1 MVERNHL
8 HRWIT
13 ALILLPLVIYL
24 LYRGGAAFAGFVA
37 VVAALAMW
45 EYVRIALPAADGRH
59 VGPLSLLALVSA
71 PSLVWTAHAAS
82 RDFLLLVL
90 FLNFLASAAWVLF
103 RFSAGTAALERGAR
117 QCGGVLFIGL
127 SLSFAVLIR
136 DGSDGMAWLFLV
148 LAVVF
153 AGDVGAYYAGTRF
166 GRRKL
171 LPAVS
176 PGKTVEG
183 ALGGVAANLL
193 VGAVGK
199 IIALPEMYWGGSL
212 LCFALL
218 GGAGQVGDLYE
229 SAFKRAAGVKD
240 SGGLL
245 PGHGGVLDRIDALL
259 FALPVAYL
267 FKRFILWV

>member
-1 MVERNHL
+1 MERNHL

-13 ALILLPLVIYL
+13 ALILLPLLFYL
-24 LYRGGAAFAGFVA
+24 VYRGGAAFAGFVA
-37 VVAALAMW
+37 IVSALAMA
-45 EYVRIALPAADGRH
+45 EYVRIALPDADGQWI
-59 VGPLSLLALVSA
+59 GPLSLLALVA
-71 PSLVWTAHAAS
+71 VPLLVWTAHAGS

-90 FLNFLASAAWVLF
+90 FLNFLGCALWVLF
-103 RFSAGTAALERGAR
+103 RFSAGAAVLERGAR
-117 QCGGVLFIGL
+117 QSGGVLFIGL

-136 DGSDGMAWLFLV
+136 DGSDGAAWLFLV

-166 GRRKL
+166 GRHKL

-183 ALGGVAANLL
+183 ALGGIAANLL
-193 VGAVGK
+193 VGSVVK
-199 IIALPEMYWGGSL
+199 IVALPDMYWGGSL
-212 LCFALL
+212 LCFVLL
-218 GGAGQVGDLYE
+218 GMAGQVGDLYE

-240 SGGLL
+240 SGRLL
-245 PGHGGVLDRIDALL
+245 PGHGGMLDRIDALL